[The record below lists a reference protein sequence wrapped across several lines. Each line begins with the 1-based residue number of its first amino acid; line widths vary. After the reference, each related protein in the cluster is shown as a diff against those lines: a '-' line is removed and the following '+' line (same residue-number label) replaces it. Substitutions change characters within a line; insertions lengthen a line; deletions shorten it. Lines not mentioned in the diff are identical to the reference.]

1 MLKKL
6 VCLYTYAHVHYTFIQ
21 VRTKAEADIHQLNK
35 RVLEAEVR
43 MTDAK
48 SEASTKAQSE
58 RILRRRFE
66 NLQTQLKEKDSLHE
80 QRLQDIQV
88 YYYCN
93 TLTDAASYPRI
104 EQNVTKTR
112 RVCFQTCD
120 MDDDLFPKISDPV

>member
-1 MLKKL
+1 M
-6 VCLYTYAHVHYTFIQ
+6 
-21 VRTKAEADIHQLNK
+21 KAEADIHQLNK

-66 NLQTQLKEKDSLHE
+66 NLQKQLKEKDSLHE

-93 TLTDAASYPRI
+93 TLTDAASYIRRW
-104 EQNVTKTR
+104 TK
-112 RVCFQTCD
+112 CYKD
-120 MDDDLFPKISDPV
+120 A